1 MKQLTK
7 QKQIDFEWE
16 DYQARI
22 KEINKQKDTVKR
34 KEVTVRSSVKSS
46 EKFKLIELQIAT
58 ANKIEISNKLVDD
71 NDSTTSAISA
81 QHLPKYAK
89 PSGTWECS
97 CATRGGIECY
107 QDLIE
112 QPEMDTKSGD
122 SIHSA
127 EDEITAISL
136 EFVEM
141 VFDMAQSKKKRK
153 TFWVS
158 KTSEKIKKLLDKE
171 LRKAYKAGE
180 EKTREDTLDECIK
193 IAWQI
198 HENEGTEELESY
210 NHALDL
216 MVFKLEQLKN
226 MLSAQKE

>member
-1 MKQLTK
+1 MSRFEDEELKPTEP
-7 QKQIDFEWE
+7 QIDTGNFH
-16 DYQARI
+16 
-22 KEINKQKDTVKR
+22 
-34 KEVTVRSSVKSS
+34 
-46 EKFKLIELQIAT
+46 LL
-58 ANKIEISNKLVDD
+58 SNKLVDD

-81 QHLPKYAK
+81 QHLLKYAK

-127 EDEITAISL
+127 EDEITDISL

-171 LRKAYKAGE
+171 IKKAYKAGE
-180 EKTREDTLDECIK
+180 EERERVIEALTSDISTSNFYANGRSRWELNKNSNRGVEPCIECENETKIRTLLSTLDK
-193 IAWQI
+193 PL
-198 HENEGTEELESY
+198 T
-210 NHALDL
+210 D
-216 MVFKLEQLKN
+216 
-226 MLSAQKE
+226 KERDI